1 VLHVVIRESVVT
13 SFAKKNIVVGMTEII
28 GRLPLLLTV
37 GLLARSVGPEVY
49 GSWAVIL
56 VYQALVAAI
65 TCLGLDSSLS
75 RLATVADPAF
85 ARAYLAL
92 AIRTCAVALLPAAVF
107 TVVLGS
113 FLIPLLGVPEVMR
126 HLLSASI
133 LLAALTTAEGL
144 LSAYFKAR
152 EDARRYAA
160 FVFVR
165 SSVDIIA
172 VLIVFVLAPPTEAVS
187 QLWHYIFLVFGL
199 KAVGY
204 AVLGLV
210 GAPPSAHVPAKQQH
224 EFLRYGL
231 PMIPAVLLSW
241 FALQGDRLLLAHLTD
256 AAALGVYAF
265 GASLASYLVYVGY
278 AVYPLMLTRS
288 CQLYDAG
295 NLVALKQLFSSYQIV
310 MLAAYVAALGLIVP
324 FARDGVVWLAGHE
337 FESAA
342 PMVVVL
348 GVAVCVDRV
357 FGVYQYIFY
366 LVRRPSWI
374 LWLSLLNATL
384 MALAIVAA
392 VELSGIKAV
401 PLAMLNTTVL
411 YNGIRLAVTRWYL
424 ALPFPTG
431 SVLGLAATIGVCW
444 SATLGVW
451 DWSLVARATVSC
463 AAFVTSLA
471 LLNGAF
477 HGQLMEAI
485 QSIKRRAGF
494 AS

>member
-1 VLHVVIRESVVT
+1 LVIRESVVT
-13 SFAKKNIVVGMTEII
+13 SFVTKNIVVGMTEII

-65 TCLGLDSSLS
+65 TGLGLDSSLS
-75 RLATVADPAF
+75 RLASVADTGL
-85 ARAYLAL
+85 ARGYLLVA
-92 AIRTCAVALLPAAVF
+92 ARTCALTLVPAAVF
-107 TVVLGS
+107 TAVLGNW
-113 FLIPLLGVPEVMR
+113 LIPILGIAEDMR
-126 HLLSASI
+126 PLLSTSI
-133 LLAALTTAEGL
+133 LLAALTNVESL
-144 LSAYFKAR
+144 LSAYYKAR
-152 EDARRYAA
+152 EHARRYAA
-160 FVFVR
+160 LVFVR
-165 SSVDIIA
+165 SSAEIIG
-172 VLIVFVLAPPTEAVS
+172 VLVVFVFAPPTGVVS

-210 GAPPSAHVPAKQQH
+210 GAPPSAQIPAKQQH

-295 NLVALKQLFSSYQIV
+295 NLVALKQLFSCYQMV
-310 MLAAYVAALGLIVP
+310 MLAAYVGALGLIVP

-337 FESAA
+337 FEAA
-342 PMVVVL
+342 ALVLVVL

-357 FGVYQYIFY
+357 FGVYQYIFH

-374 LWLSLLNATL
+374 LWLSLLNAAL
-384 MALAIVAA
+384 MALAIIAA
-392 VELSGIKAV
+392 TAHSGIKAV
-401 PLAMLNTTVL
+401 PLAMLVTTVV
-411 YNGIRLAVTRWYL
+411 YNGIRFAITRRFL
-424 ALPFPTG
+424 VLPFPT
-431 SVLGLAATIGVCW
+431 SSALGLAAATAACW

-451 DWSLVARATVSC
+451 EWSLVARATLSC
-463 AAFVTSLA
+463 VAFVTSLA

-494 AS
+494 VS